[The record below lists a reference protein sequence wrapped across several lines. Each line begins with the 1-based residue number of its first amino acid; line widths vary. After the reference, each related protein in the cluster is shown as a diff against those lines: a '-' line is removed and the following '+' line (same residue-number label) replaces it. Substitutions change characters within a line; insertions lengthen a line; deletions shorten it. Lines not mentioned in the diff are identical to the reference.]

1 MGEDMY
7 FMEYRPYIR
16 IFEERAMKKWNAIC
30 ILIIL
35 VTGMVFM
42 SGCTG
47 SDSTST
53 EPVATPTPQIVNKTV
68 LVTPALTPNP
78 QIVNETVLVTPALT
92 PPPQQVTRPSLVI
105 PSRGVWVKITYSG
118 NFSGSFGTPGV
129 LKAVEDSGDHIYQ
142 IATTDGPVVATI
154 QKSDGSS
161 AELSVEVYKDGALR
175 KHAATT
181 SPGGIVEIQ
190 ASVKAVTTT
199 TTAPPAT
206 STPTPPTPDP
216 APTPDVTLPDV
227 DHPGSLSIFTNGGL
241 GNDVIVYIARE
252 GSNVGPLNTD
262 PYANIGGN
270 QNPGYL
276 QVRILP
282 NGESPSLSL
291 VPGNYIAY
299 LPAKTGVG
307 ETETQSFTINANC
320 HTVISFAA
328 YSYRASSGG
337 GCG

>member
-1 MGEDMY
+1 
-7 FMEYRPYIR
+7 
-16 IFEERAMKKWNAIC
+16 MKIGNAIC
-30 ILIIL
+30 ILTIL

-42 SGCTG
+42 SGCT
-47 SDSTST
+47 SPDSTST
-53 EPVATPTPQIVNKTV
+53 EPVATPSPPIDNKTV
-68 LVTPALTPNP
+68 LVTPTLTPPP
-78 QIVNETVLVTPALT
+78 QAANETVLVTPALT
-92 PPPQQVTRPSLVI
+92 PQQVTRPSLVI
-105 PSRGVWVKITYSG
+105 PKGGVWVKITYCG
-118 NFSGSFGTPGV
+118 NFSGSIGTPGV

-175 KHAATT
+175 KRAATT

-190 ASVKAVTTT
+190 ASVKTVTIT
-199 TTAPPAT
+199 TTAPPAP
-206 STPTPPTPDP
+206 STPIPQTPDP
-216 APTPDVTLPDV
+216 APAPEVTLPDV
-227 DHPGSLSIFTNGGL
+227 GHPGSLTIFTNGGL

-252 GSNVGPLNTD
+252 GSSVGPLNTD
-262 PYANIGGN
+262 PYTNTAGI

-282 NGESPSLSL
+282 NGESPSVSL

-307 ETETQSFTINANC
+307 ETEKQPFTINANS
-320 HTVISFAA
+320 HTTISFAA